1 MLAHTLCPGSQL
13 TPPHDPRPKRHFCI
27 LERQPA
33 PLDRACMALAA
44 TQSATTLQ
52 FPPLAN
58 TVNSLQLLFTSAPLA
73 QIREKRQARFYEARM
88 ALAKQQARLAD
99 KKTVEEQVHLVKAPE
114 SLLKQQDAQRE
125 KLRIPVE
132 QAAAQAERMA
142 E

>member
-1 MLAHTLCPGSQL
+1 
-13 TPPHDPRPKRHFCI
+13 
-27 LERQPA
+27 
-33 PLDRACMALAA
+33 MALAYVSQPFFCKSWWTLHTLGLGSTSSHLSTEDLLRLSSALA
-44 TQSATTLQ
+44 THQI
-52 FPPLAN
+52 LAASS
-58 TVNSLQLLFTSAPLA
+58 VAPQPELGSGA

-99 KKTVEEQVHLVKAPE
+99 RKTVEEQVHLVKAPE
-114 SLLKQQDAQRE
+114 SLLKQQDAHRE